1 MLLKKIEIFGF
12 KSFPEKVEIELSPGI
27 TGIIGPNGCGK
38 SNFSDAV
45 RWCLG
50 EQSIKTLRGSRMED
64 MIFNGTDQRK
74 PISFAEVSL
83 LFDNLNPELNVDFT
97 EVNVTRRLFRSG
109 DSDYLLN
116 KAPCRLKEITELFHD
131 TGVGKEAYSFIGQGK
146 IDQILSARP
155 EDRRNIFEEAA
166 GVYKYKSRKKET
178 LRRLKE
184 TADNLLRVSDLIEE
198 LNHQLG
204 PMEEQAVLAREYIT
218 CRDRLKHL
226 EIGVLA
232 SEIGEVTQRK
242 INLQERL
249 DKLSLEIFKKYSL
262 INQLDSVIAEQKLKV
277 STEEEE
283 ISKLRE
289 KLYQI
294 EGALKKKNSDT
305 ELFQEKLSNLQN
317 QIKELG
323 LTREEHQEKLIII
336 KEKKSGTKNILL
348 ELDKTAAD
356 LVKEL
361 VQNEKQLQELENTAK
376 ETTQKIEEE
385 LDHVLQGIEEKSL
398 KLKKTQLE
406 EEYSKSRLEEIIK
419 GIRDK
424 ESELFDLKSKKV
436 HREKLSTQ
444 KKEELLAREKDYRE
458 TVENVRAWEGR
469 VTSKQGKLRDICA
482 QLEKTRAYLDALL
495 GMQQKFEGFNEAVK
509 AVLKIKRDNF
519 ASAEGVEGVVA
530 DLLKVPEKFE
540 KAVEAALGSAAQHI
554 VTRDENTAKEMITY
568 LKELKK
574 GRATFL
580 PLSLITGGAKKMSAP
595 KEKGIIGWAKEL
607 VSYETDYEKV
617 FDQLLGNV
625 LLAEDL
631 DSALGAA
638 RKLKLKYKIV
648 TLEGDV
654 IFPGGAITGG
664 SYQRAR
670 PGLISRKN
678 TLQKNQQRE
687 KELDLEA
694 QSLQSELDH
703 IVKEKDLLEESRI
716 DKGEL
721 LNRLKQEMQKMEEDH
736 QFLLGEIKKTEKS
749 SKELGEFKGLE
760 EGKINQNRYRQKEL
774 AQELKELK
782 EQRERLEEQ
791 FNQEKSAQMEMNKE
805 ITQKDKETAR
815 LKVEI
820 ASKNKEKE
828 LIYEKLQDLDKEIVF
843 LESKISGIEHKT
855 SVLSQNIKEVSFSI
869 KRTEKEIAQLENSQ
883 DTVSNRFSRLREQT
897 RDLTTSLT
905 DNENQGRTHRRALQ
919 TREKKKH
926 ETELEIARLETEI
939 KNYSRR
945 LREEFALTLKEAF
958 DYSIEVGDEKAR
970 SEIRELKNRISDF
983 GSVNTGA
990 VQEYEKLL
998 TRVEFL
1004 KQQRDD
1010 LRDAKNTIHKVIQE
1024 LDSKMREKFLDS
1036 FNQVKTIFSSVFKD
1050 FFMGGRAYLKL
1061 TDPNDVLESGVEI
1074 IAQPPGKKLQNLSLL
1089 SGGEKA
1095 LTAIALLFSIIKVKP
1110 APFCILDEIDVSLD
1124 GMNLKRFLNYLKVLS
1139 DNTQFI
1145 LITHRRSTM
1154 ESAGVL
1160 YGVTMEEPGVSKV
1173 FSLRLPD
1180 EKEKRVS

>member
-12 KSFPEKVEIELSPGI
+12 KSFSEKVEIELSSGI

-38 SNFSDAV
+38 SNISDAV

-83 LFDNLNPELNVDFT
+83 LFDNLNPELSVDFT

-109 DSDYLLN
+109 ESDYLLN
-116 KAPCRLKEITELFHD
+116 KASCRLKEITELFHD
-131 TGVGKEAYSFIGQGK
+131 TGVGKEAYSLIGQGK

-155 EDRRNIFEEAA
+155 EDRRSIFEEAA

-204 PMEEQAVLAREYIT
+204 PMEEQAALAREYIA

-232 SEIGEVTQRK
+232 KEIGVVTQK
-242 INLQERL
+242 KTSLQEKL
-249 DKLSLEIFKKYSL
+249 DKLSLEIFQKYSQ
-262 INQLDSVIAEQKLKV
+262 INKLDSEIAEEKLKV
-277 STEEEE
+277 SMEEEE
-283 ISKLRE
+283 ISELRE

-294 EGALKKKNSDT
+294 EGTLKKKNSDT

-323 LTREEHQEKLIII
+323 LTHGEHQEKLKVI
-336 KEKKSGTKNILL
+336 EGKKVDIKNILF
-348 ELDKTAAD
+348 ELDKTAAG
-356 LVKEL
+356 LVEEL
-361 VQNEKQLQELENTAK
+361 VQNEKKLQELEDTAR
-376 ETTQKIEEE
+376 ESTQIIEES
-385 LDHVLQGIEEKSL
+385 LNNVLQRVEEKSL

-406 EEYSKSRLEEIIK
+406 EEYLKGKLEEIVKENGIK
-419 GIRDK
+419 
-424 ESELFDLKSKKV
+424 ENALVELRAKKT
-436 HREKLSTQ
+436 HMEERITQ
-444 KKEELLAREKDYRE
+444 KKEELLTREKDFDE
-458 TVENVRAWEGR
+458 TVRRLREQD
-469 VTSKQGKLRDICA
+469 SKAGSMQKELRDTCS
-482 QLEKTRAYLDALL
+482 QLEKARAYLEALE

-509 AVLKIKRDNF
+509 AVLRAKRDGF
-519 ASAEGVEGVVA
+519 AAAEGIEGVVA
-530 DLLKVPEKFE
+530 DLLTVPEAYE
-540 KAVEAALGSAAQHI
+540 RALEAALGSSAQHI
-554 VTRDENTAKEMITY
+554 VTRDESTAKEMISY

-580 PLSLITGGAKKMSAP
+580 PLSLITGGQKKMSAP
-595 KEKGIIGWAKEL
+595 GEKGIIGWAKEL
-607 VSYETDYEKV
+607 VSYEPQYEKV
-617 FDQLLGNV
+617 FDRLLGSV
-625 LLAEDL
+625 LIARDL
-631 DSALGAA
+631 DSALGTA
-638 RKLKLKYKIV
+638 RKLKLRYKIV

-670 PGLISRKN
+670 PGFISRKN
-678 TLQKNQQRE
+678 TLQKNKQRA
-687 KELDLEA
+687 KGLELEV
-694 QSLQSELDH
+694 QSLQSKLDQA
-703 IVKEKDLLEESRI
+703 VKEKDLMEQAQKE
-716 DKGEL
+716 KGEYL
-721 LNRLKQEMQKMEEDH
+721 SRLKQDLQKTEEGL
-736 QFLLGEIKKTEKS
+736 QSFLEEIKKIEKNM
-749 SKELGEFKGLE
+749 KELEQLKTSEEEKTKKNKQRQNALVQELNELTKQREGLE
-760 EGKINQNRYRQKEL
+760 
-774 AQELKELK
+774 KELK
-782 EQRERLEEQ
+782 
-791 FNQEKSAQMEMNKE
+791 QEKSAQMEINKE

-820 ASKNKEKE
+820 ASKNKEKD
-828 LIYEKLQDLDKEIVF
+828 LIKEKFQDLEKERAF
-843 LESKISGIEHKT
+843 LESKISGIQQKT
-855 SVLSQNIKEVSFSI
+855 SELNQNIKEVNFSI
-869 KRTEKEIAQLENSQ
+869 KRTEKEIVQLENSQ
-883 DTVSNRFSRLREQT
+883 DTISNRFSRLREQS
-897 RDLTTSLT
+897 RELTASLT
-905 DNENQGRTHRRALQ
+905 EHEQQVRTHRRALQ
-919 TREKKKH
+919 AREKKKH
-926 ETELEIARLETEI
+926 QTELDIARVETEM

-945 LREEFALTLKEAF
+945 LREEFTLTLKEAS

-970 SEIRELKNRISDF
+970 EEIQDLKNRILGF

-990 VQEYEKLL
+990 VQEYERLL
-998 TRVEFL
+998 ERVVFL

-1010 LRDAKNTIHKVIQE
+1010 LRDAKNSIHKVIQE
-1024 LDSKMREKFLDS
+1024 LDSKMKEKFLDS
-1036 FNQVKTIFSSVFKD
+1036 FNQVKTIFASVFKD
-1050 FFMGGRAYLKL
+1050 FFQGGRAYLKL

-1145 LITHRRSTM
+1145 LITHRRETM